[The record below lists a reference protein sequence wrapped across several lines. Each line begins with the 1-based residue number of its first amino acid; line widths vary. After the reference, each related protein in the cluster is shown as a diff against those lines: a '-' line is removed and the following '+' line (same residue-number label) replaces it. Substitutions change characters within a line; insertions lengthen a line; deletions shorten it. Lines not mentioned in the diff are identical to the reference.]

1 MVVSRVVPPFVAV
14 SFVVLLSMVVGEI
27 CDVLAKRQNAIAGT
41 MFTESKI
48 D

>member
-1 MVVSRVVPPFVAV
+1 MVVE
-14 SFVVLLSMVVGEI
+14 EI